1 MVLELR
7 DGHKM
12 NDTTQVADLRQEF
25 MEWLIDPGRIGT
37 QVDFAKTHGVSAQTL
52 TNWKRDPSFRAELDR
67 RLGQMNVDSLRIQKV
82 VDAMWDKASQ
92 GDVKAAE
99 LYLRYIEKIQP
110 NRPVLDDD
118 VDVKKLSDEELLEA
132 LQSASEILKGK

>member
-1 MVLELR
+1 MV
-7 DGHKM
+7 
-12 NDTTQVADLRQEF
+12 TDLKAEF
-25 MEWLIDPGRIGT
+25 IEWLVDPARLGS
-37 QVDFAKTHGVSAQTL
+37 QVDFAAAHGVTPQTL
-52 TNWKRDPSFRAELDR
+52 SNWKKDPSFRAELDR